1 MDDIIAATEAVFC
14 GLGGGL
20 SESVYQ
26 RALAEELGSCQLEVV
41 DPVKYKTRSGTIVS
55 VGHVRYDIVYNTD
68 TIIEVKRELKNRPKD
83 LAGLSTATLAQAY
96 AYNRVAGPKYSIIVV
111 VFYLDT
117 ASAFLCATN
126 AV

>member
-1 MDDIIAATEAVFC
+1 MYQKALATE
-14 GLGGGL
+14 L
-20 SESVYQ
+20 SN
-26 RALAEELGSCQLEVV
+26 CQLEVV
-41 DPVKYKTRSGTIVS
+41 EPIKYTTRAGAVVS
-55 VGHVRYDIVYNTD
+55 VGHVRYDIIYDNNI
-68 TIIEVKRELKNRPKD
+68 IIEIKRELKNRPK
-83 LAGLSTATLAQAY
+83 GLSGLTTATLAQAY

>member
-1 MDDIIAATEAVFC
+1 MDEIIAATEAVFR

-26 RALAEELGSCQLEVV
+26 KALATELPNCQLEVV
-41 DPVKYKTRSGTIVS
+41 EPVRYKTRDGALVS
-55 VGHVRYDIVYNTD
+55 LGHVRFDIVYNGD
-68 TIIEVKRELKNRPKD
+68 TIIEIKRELKNRPK
-83 LAGLSTATLAQAY
+83 AAQGLSTATLAQAY
-96 AYNRVAGPKYSIIVV
+96 AYNRVAGPNFSVVVV

-126 AV
+126 VV

>member
-1 MDDIIAATEAVFC
+1 MDDIVAAAEAVFR

-26 RALAEELGSCQLEVV
+26 RALAAELPNCQLEVV
-41 DPVKYKTRSGTIVS
+41 EPVKYTTRAGVDIS
-55 VGHVRYDIVYNTD
+55 VGHVRYDIVYD
-68 TIIEVKRELKNRPKD
+68 GHTIIEVKRELKKRAKD
-83 LAGLSTATLAQAY
+83 ASGLSNAVLAQAY
-96 AYNRVAGPKYSIIVV
+96 AYNRIAGPSMSIVVV

-126 AV
+126 VV

>member
-1 MDDIIAATEAVFC
+1 MDDIIAATEAVFR
-14 GLGGGL
+14 GLGGGF

-26 RALAEELGSCQLEVV
+26 KALATELSNCQLEVV
-41 DPVKYKTRSGTIVS
+41 EPIKYTTRAGAVVS
-55 VGHVRYDIVYNTD
+55 VGHVRYDIIYDNNI
-68 TIIEVKRELKNRPKD
+68 IIEIKRELKNRPK
-83 LAGLSTATLAQAY
+83 GLSGLTTATLAQAY

>member
-1 MDDIIAATEAVFC
+1 MDEIIAATEAVFR

-20 SESVYQ
+20 SENVYQ
-26 RALAEELGSCQLEVV
+26 RALAAELGSCQLEVV
-41 DPVKYKTRSGTIVS
+41 EPVKYTTRSGAVVS
-55 VGHVRYDIVYNTD
+55 VGHVRYDIVYNGN
-68 TIIEVKRELKNRPKD
+68 TIIEVKRELKNRPK
-83 LAGLSTATLAQAY
+83 AAQGLTTATLAQAY
-96 AYNRVAGPKYSIIVV
+96 AYNRIAGPLLSVVVV